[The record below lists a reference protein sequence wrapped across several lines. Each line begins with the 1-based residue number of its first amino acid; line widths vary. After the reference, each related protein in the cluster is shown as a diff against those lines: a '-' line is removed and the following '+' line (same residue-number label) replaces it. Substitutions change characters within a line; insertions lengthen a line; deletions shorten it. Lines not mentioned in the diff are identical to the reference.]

1 MMVMEA
7 TRKTIVGGKTMRNRQ
22 DGNRPPNLSWLVAA
36 CIGLS
41 VLACGGPPE
50 QAPVEPEPAPEDVA
64 AARRDA
70 VIGAH
75 EALTAA
81 YQAAD
86 ADAFAAQLD
95 SSPELTIF
103 HPVMQNRFNDVEE
116 LKTHLAAMFERMG
129 EIDWTDAH
137 PVVAVE
143 GDVAWVTSNVLI
155 QSPNLERAFVG
166 RGTEIWV
173 LRGESWKLIH
183 GHWSENPEIR
193 PESRVKPGV

>member
-1 MMVMEA
+1 MVMEA

-22 DGNRPPNLSWLVAA
+22 DGNRPPNLYWLVVA

-41 VLACGGPPE
+41 VLACGGEAE
-50 QAPVEPEPAPEDVA
+50 QVPAEPEPAPEEGTS
-64 AARRDA
+64 ARMGA
-70 VIGAH
+70 VIVAH

-86 ADAFAAQLD
+86 AEAFTALLD
-95 SSPELTIF
+95 SSPEFTIF
-103 HPVMQNRFNDVEE
+103 HPVMQSRFGSAEE
-116 LKTHLAAMFERMG
+116 LTANLAAMFKRMG
-129 EIDWTDAH
+129 EIEWTDAH
-137 PVVAVE
+137 PAIVVE

-155 QSPNLERAFVG
+155 QSPDLDRAFVG

-193 PESRVKPGV
+193 PESRVKSAI